1 MKFISKIPSFRTV
14 LVILCNSKAIF
25 EKLSISSW
33 LNTNLLSRFYIQQ
46 HTKFKPPMS
55 NTINRRNWLKNTG
68 LLAGGLSIAPSFLQK
83 AVANPALQQELY
95 LDFSHEHRA
104 MQAMNALPPEAIKAR
119 LGANENPWGLSD
131 KTKEA
136 VVNSLSE
143 ANRYGMKIIKDL
155 TNIIAEKEKLPIP
168 PEEDGWMGATKSYI
182 KLGCGSSE
190 FLSAAIMHFG
200 QKGTIMVGDPCYIS
214 GNDEKVP
221 MEKVKLTA
229 DYQYDLDA
237 MAAKADPAKHSL
249 IYICNPN
256 NPTGNIL
263 PADKLRAFIDKVA
276 DKIPVLID
284 EAYIDYAK
292 DPIADC
298 MVDKIREGKNV
309 IILRT
314 MSKLYAFAGM
324 RLGYALGKPELLNP
338 IGKYTMNG
346 FGLSV
351 PTIMAAMTA
360 LKDTEYS
367 KVILSNTAK
376 SKDYLL
382 DFLKTSG
389 YTTIPSYA
397 NFVLFPV
404 KMKGMVLTSKMREDG
419 VMVRNWF
426 FDAQHWCRVSIGTM
440 DEMKAFTESF
450 TKIVS

>member
-1 MKFISKIPSFRTV
+1 
-14 LVILCNSKAIF
+14 
-25 EKLSISSW
+25 
-33 LNTNLLSRFYIQQ
+33 
-46 HTKFKPPMS
+46 
-55 NTINRRNWLKNTG
+55 
-68 LLAGGLSIAPSFLQK
+68 
-83 AVANPALQQELY
+83 
-95 LDFSHEHRA
+95 
-104 MQAMNALPPEAIKAR
+104 
-119 LGANENPWGLSD
+119 
-131 KTKEA
+131 
-136 VVNSLSE
+136 
-143 ANRYGMKIIKDL
+143 
-155 TNIIAEKEKLPIP
+155 
-168 PEEDGWMGATKSYI
+168 
-182 KLGCGSSE
+182 
-190 FLSAAIMHFG
+190 
-200 QKGTIMVGDPCYIS
+200 
-214 GNDEKVP
+214 

-263 PADKLRAFIDKVA
+263 PAEKLRAFIDKVA
-276 DKIPVLID
+276 DKVPVLVD

-360 LKDTEYS
+360 LKDTDYS
-367 KVILSNTAK
+367 KVILSNTAA
-376 SKDYLL
+376 SKAYLL
-382 DFLKTSG
+382 DFLKASG
-389 YTTIPSYA
+389 YTAIPSYA
-397 NFVLFPV
+397 NFVLFPI

-450 TKIVS
+450 TKVVS

>member
-1 MKFISKIPSFRTV
+1 MSYKLSFRTV
-14 LVILCNSKAIF
+14 LITTKRNKTLF

-33 LNTNLLSRFYIQQ
+33 INTNLLRRFYLQQ
-46 HTKFKPPMS
+46 HLKHELPMS
-55 NTINRRNWLKNTG
+55 NTINRRNWLKNAG
-68 LLAGGLSIAPSFLQK
+68 LLAGGLSVMPSFLQK
-83 AVANPALQQELY
+83 AAANPALQQELY
-95 LDFSHEHRA
+95 LDFSHEYQA
-104 MQAMNALPPEAIKAR
+104 MQAMSALPPAAVKAR

-131 KTKEA
+131 KAKKA
-136 VVNSLSE
+136 VMESLTE
-143 ANRYGMKIIKDL
+143 ANRYGMTLSRDL
-155 TNIIAEKEKLPIP
+155 TKLIATKDNVPLPP
-168 PEEDGWMGATKSYI
+168 VEDGWKGSTKSFV

-190 FLSAAIMHFG
+190 LLSAAIMHFG

-221 MEKVKLTA
+221 MDKVKLTA
-229 DYQYDLDA
+229 GYQYDLDA

-284 EAYIDYAK
+284 EAYIDYAQ

-324 RLGYALGKPELLNP
+324 RLGYALGKPDLLNP
-338 IGKYTMNG
+338 MSKYTMNG
-346 FGLSV
+346 GGLSV
-351 PTIMAAMTA
+351 PTMMAGIAA
-360 LKDTEYS
+360 LQDTDYQ
-367 KVILSNTAK
+367 KTILSNTAA
-376 SKDYLL
+376 SKAYLL
-382 DFLKTSG
+382 DFLKTAG
-389 YTTIPSYA
+389 YSAVPSYA
-397 NFVLFPV
+397 NFVLFPI
-404 KMKGMVLTSKMREDG
+404 KMKGTDLTSKMREDG

-426 FDAQHWCRVSIGTM
+426 FDAQHWCRVSIGTI

-450 TKIVS
+450 TKVVS